1 MNELLSK
8 KVLFVA
14 KHEQAKEIYSHLVNN
29 FKEKKIDLDYLPE
42 KFLLKIIGVECKNK
56 ILKFVASIIFQ
67 PIINN
72 KIKSYDS
79 VVVCPGGFIRDIYI
93 GLSLKHKKNVFVL
106 QSGFQYQFQNIQN
119 LNTKLPDKII
129 TYRKY
134 LFSQSN
140 KIKYLVHGKFYK
152 EILIKNSI
160 EQDNI
165 IIVGSPRIKKIKK
178 SSDNNPNIVYLCS
191 SYKYEKLKKEE
202 LIEKKHLQ
210 YLNKLDE
217 NQFKIII
224 KPHPRG
230 QSIESLKKEFPNLK
244 IKYFDINEISNF
256 AGVVISN
263 QSTANF
269 ESIFYGVPSYFVD
282 EDSDLKFLDDRIKT
296 NFKKLFSD
304 YSNSI
309 IGNKE
314 AINKV
319 QKEIAKKYIA
329 YIGLDSANKIYNC
342 L

>member
-1 MNELLSK
+1 MNEFSSK
-8 KVLFVA
+8 QVLFVA
-14 KHEQAKEIYSHLVNN
+14 KHEQAKEIYTHLVNN
-29 FKEKKIDLDYLPE
+29 FKTKKIDLDYLPE
-42 KFLLKIIGVECKNK
+42 NFLLKIIGVECKNK
-56 ILKFVASIIFQ
+56 FLKFVASIILQ

-93 GLSLKHKKNVFVL
+93 GLSLKHEKKVFIL
-106 QSGFQYQFQNIQN
+106 QSGFQYQFKNIQN

-129 TYRKY
+129 TYRKH

-152 EILIKNSI
+152 EILINNSI
-160 EQDNI
+160 EPDNI
-165 IIVGSPRIKKIKK
+165 VVVGSPRIKKIKN
-178 SSDNNPNIVYLCS
+178 SFDNNSCIVYLCS
-191 SYKYEKLKKEE
+191 SYKYEKLEREE

-217 NQFKIII
+217 NQFNIII

-230 QSIESLKKEFPNLK
+230 QSVESLKKEFPNLK
-244 IKYFDINEISNF
+244 IKYFDMKEIIKF
-256 AGVVISN
+256 ADIVISN

-269 ESIFYGVPSYFVD
+269 ESIFYGIPSYFVD
-282 EDSDLKFLDDRIKT
+282 EDSNLKFLNDSVKI
-296 NFKKLFSD
+296 NYKKLFSD
-304 YSNSI
+304 DLNSI
-309 IGNKE
+309 IINKE

-319 QKEIAKKYIA
+319 QKDIAKKYIA
-329 YIGLDSANKIYNC
+329 YIGLESANKIYNC

>member
-1 MNELLSK
+1 MNELSSK

-14 KHEQAKEIYSHLVNN
+14 KHEQAKEIHSHLVNN
-29 FKEKKIDLDYLPE
+29 FKTKKIDLDYLPE

-56 ILKFVASIIFQ
+56 FLKFVASIIFQ

-72 KIKSYDS
+72 KIKPYDS

-93 GLSLKHKKNVFVL
+93 GLSLKHEKNVFVL

-152 EILIKNSI
+152 EILINNSI
-160 EQDNI
+160 EPDNI
-165 IIVGSPRIKKIKK
+165 VVVGSPRIKKIKT
-178 SSDNNPNIVYLCS
+178 SVDNNLNVVYLCS
-191 SYKYEKLKKEE
+191 SYKYEKLIKEE

-244 IKYFDINEISNF
+244 IKYFDMKEISNF
-256 AGVVISN
+256 AGIVLSN

-269 ESIFYGVPSYFVD
+269 ESIFYGVPSYFID
-282 EDSDLKFLDDRIKT
+282 EDSNLKFLDDRVKI
-296 NFKKLFSD
+296 NYKKLFFD
-304 YSNSI
+304 DFNSI
-309 IGNKE
+309 VSNKE

-319 QKEIAKKYIA
+319 QKDIAKKYIT